1 MKNLIRKILKEEHD
15 SDWDWVEEVSNTI
28 PGKELKDFIRNNNLT
43 EIPDHIKYV
52 EGDLNL
58 YNRKI
63 KSLGN
68 LESVEGNL
76 YLGNTTIKSLGNL
89 QSVGGDFYLDLEN
102 SQIKSLGNLQ
112 SVGGDLNLEN
122 TQIKSL
128 GNLESVEGNLYLEG
142 TPISKKYSEQEI
154 RNMVDV
160 GGNIFL

>member
-89 QSVGGDFYLDLEN
+89 QSVGGD
-102 SQIKSLGNLQ
+102 
-112 SVGGDLNLEN
+112 LNLEN